1 MLSDSVKRILTHT
14 EYSYIQHETNYQNDK
29 KRDAILKNKILYITK
44 KDTQQKTHQ
53 IFYIL
58 EIFRNC

>member
-29 KRDAILKNKILYITK
+29 KRDAIWKNKILYIAK
-44 KDTQQKTHQ
+44 KGHTTT
-53 IFYIL
+53 Y
-58 EIFRNC
+58 

>member
-1 MLSDSVKRILTHT
+1 MLSESVKGMLTHT
-14 EYSYIQHETNYQNDK
+14 EYSYIQNETNYQNDK
-29 KRDAILKNKILYITK
+29 RRDAIWKNKILYITK

>member
-44 KDTQQKTHQ
+44 KDTQRHTHTMKH
-53 IFYIL
+53 I
-58 EIFRNC
+58 N